1 MANKDYRELQ
11 LSSSQLVLIFIA
23 ILALGVVIFLLGVS
37 VGKKQAQIADT
48 TQFAA
53 EPLAKKVIEEEPK
66 AIEQPEEKPAVT
78 EESPEEQPK
87 DTIREELA
95 SHQKIKE
102 EAKTK
107 SAPVPRSTGYYIQIG
122 AFKNRD
128 SAYTMAEG
136 LKDQGYPAQVFDPSP
151 TETNPLY
158 KVRVGGYDTRA
169 QAEAEL
175 EKIARAQ
182 GKQISDYFIWRR

>member
-1 MANKDYRELQ
+1 MTNKDYRELQ

-48 TQFAA
+48 TQFTS
-53 EPLAKKVIEEEPK
+53 EPLAEQVVEEEPK
-66 AIEQPEEKPAVT
+66 PVEQPEEQPTVAETPA
-78 EESPEEQPK
+78 EQPK

-95 SHQKIKE
+95 SHQKVKA

-107 SAPVPRSTGYYIQIG
+107 PAPIPRSSGYYIQIG

-128 SAYTMAEG
+128 SAYAMADG
-136 LKDQGYPAQVFDPSP
+136 LKDQGFPAQVFDPAP

-158 KVRVGGYDTRA
+158 KVRVGGYETRA

-175 EKIARAQ
+175 GKVAQAQ
-182 GKQISDYFIWRR
+182 GKQKSDYFIWRR

>member
-1 MANKDYRELQ
+1 MTNKDYRELQ

-48 TQFAA
+48 TQFAS
-53 EPLAKKVIEEEPK
+53 EPLTERVVEEEPK
-66 AIEQPEEKPAVT
+66 PVEEPEEKATETEKPA
-78 EESPEEQPK
+78 EQPK
-87 DTIREELA
+87 DIIREELT
-95 SHQKIKE
+95 SHQKVKV

-107 SAPVPRSTGYYIQIG
+107 PAPIPRSSGYYIQIG

-128 SAYTMAEG
+128 SAYAIAEE
-136 LKDQGYPAQVFDPSP
+136 LKDQGFPAQVFDPTP

-158 KVRVGGYDTRA
+158 KVRVGGYETRV
-169 QAEAEL
+169 QAEEEL
-175 EKIARAQ
+175 GKVAQAQ
-182 GKQISDYFIWRR
+182 GKQKSDFFIWRR

>member
-1 MANKDYRELQ
+1 MTNKDYRELQ

-37 VGKKQAQIADT
+37 VGKKQAQIADA
-48 TQFAA
+48 TQFTS
-53 EPLAKKVIEEEPK
+53 EPLTEQVVEEEPTPVK
-66 AIEQPEEKPAVT
+66 K
-78 EESPEEQPK
+78 PEEQPTETERPAEQPK
-87 DTIREELA
+87 DIISEELA
-95 SHQKIKE
+95 SHQKVKA

-107 SAPVPRSTGYYIQIG
+107 PAPIPRSSGYYIQIG

-128 SAYTMAEG
+128 SAYAMADG
-136 LKDQGYPAQVFDPSP
+136 LKDQGFPAQVFDPTP

-158 KVRVGGYDTRA
+158 KVRVGGYETRA

-175 EKIARAQ
+175 GKVAQAQ
-182 GKQISDYFIWRR
+182 GKQKSDYFIWRR